1 MDENED
7 REPCRGCGDGDKVPA
22 ILPEGY
28 WRCPVCD
35 AEWYDEDEPLTPIGR
50 E

>member
-1 MDENED
+1 MYQPED
-7 REPCRGCGDGDKVPA
+7 YANDDCEGCKGGDKVPA
-22 ILPEGY
+22 GSSY

-35 AEWYDEDEPLTPIGR
+35 AEWYGEE